1 MQELKTKKKFRKRK
15 IHKTIVDCLFYP
27 INPIIQLTSMVN
39 SLCKNKFEISV
50 VSVIVKNRFQL
61 CFCASTIFN
70 ASKYGSRCEETRERK
85 MVILLF

>member
-1 MQELKTKKKFRKRK
+1 MQELKTKKKFTKRK
-15 IHKTIVDCLFYP
+15 IHKTIVDCLFHP
-27 INPIIQLTSMVN
+27 INPIIQLISTVN

-70 ASKYGSRCEETRERK
+70 ASKYGSRCEEQEKERW
-85 MVILLF
+85 